1 VQAARQAIHVAGL
14 CLVLTGLL
22 GSPVAAEPDAAAPGD
37 AAALPAVDGLNA
49 KIAGFGG
56 AVEEQ
61 ALYGGAGSVTLPLGQ
76 WFGLQLDGLVTG
88 FDSEGQ
94 GDVTIAG
101 TAAHLFW
108 RDPAQ
113 GLLGAYGHYIHAD
126 AFDGVDIFA
135 GGVEGALY
143 WGQFTLEGVAGVEGG
158 EVDTSFGN
166 FDIDT
171 RFFDVA
177 QVAWYP
183 VDDLKLSA
191 GHSYSL
197 GENSALF
204 GAEWGVDAGGG
215 IMASGVALRQWQR
228 LRGRRRRRA
237 GRLASLLRPA
247 AQDPHPAASRRR
259 SDCVVG
265 WGTHDRGTRRAV
277 AYSVLVARA
286 ASGRLSAQREIS

>member
-76 WFGLQLDGLVTG
+76 RFGLQLDGLVTG

-191 GHSYSL
+191 GHIYSL
-197 GENSALF
+197 DQHAALF
-204 GAEWGVDAGGG
+204 GAEWGLDAGSG
-215 IMASGVALRQWQR
+215 IMASLFANGSVSEDGDGAVLGGLRLYFGQQPKPLIRRHREDDPMITLDTYTGGRQR
-228 LRGRRRRRA
+228 II
-237 GRLASLLRPA
+237 
-247 AQDPHPAASRRR
+247 
-259 SDCVVG
+259 SDHTTYG
-265 WGTHDRGTRRAV
+265 I
-277 AYSVLVARA
+277 
-286 ASGRLSAQREIS
+286 EIDCLGPVFMC

>member
-1 VQAARQAIHVAGL
+1 METARHIVHMAGL
-14 CLVLTGLL
+14 CLVLTGLAD
-22 GSPVAAEPDAAAPGD
+22 SPAAAEPDAAVPDDTAP
-37 AAALPAVDGLNA
+37 LPAVDGLNA
-49 KIAGFGG
+49 KISGFGG
-56 AVEEQ
+56 VAEDVP
-61 ALYGGAGSVTLPLGQ
+61 LYGGAGSVTLPLGHE
-76 WFGLQLDGLVTG
+76 FGLQLDGLLAG
-88 FDSEGQ
+88 FDSEDQ
-94 GDVTIAG
+94 GNVTLAG

-108 RDPAQ
+108 RDPSH
-113 GLLGAYGHYIHAD
+113 GLIGAYGHYIHAD

-166 FDIDT
+166 FAIDT

-204 GAEWGVDAGGG
+204 DAEWGLDAGGG
-215 IMASGVALRQWQR
+215 IMASLFANGSISEDGDGAVLGGLRLYFGQQPKTLIRRHREDDPLTTSSMGALRTLSKTQPSGSFC
-228 LRGRRRRRA
+228 LG
-237 GRLASLLRPA
+237 PA
-247 AQDPHPAASRRR
+247 FL
-259 SDCVVG
+259 C
-265 WGTHDRGTRRAV
+265 
-277 AYSVLVARA
+277 
-286 ASGRLSAQREIS
+286 